1 MENLSVSGWGQGKR
15 RGIEMSPMREN
26 GEGGSTFAPV
36 IYFDPQSMGCTRRA
50 HAKLPRR
57 AELLWPFLHLHMLTS
72 QTQLIIPHA
81 EIV

>member
-26 GEGGSTFAPV
+26 GEGGGTFAPV

-57 AELLWPFLHLHMLTS
+57 AELLWPFLHLHMFPS